1 MKKIKSAELFFNK
14 KFLGNKDQSKAV
26 IIKSLLKVP
35 KQFNPEQL
43 IELKTGSLA
52 EKIK

>member
-26 IIKSLLKVP
+26 MIKSLLKVP
-35 KQFNPEQL
+35 KQFNPQKL
-43 IELKTGSLA
+43 I
-52 EKIK
+52 